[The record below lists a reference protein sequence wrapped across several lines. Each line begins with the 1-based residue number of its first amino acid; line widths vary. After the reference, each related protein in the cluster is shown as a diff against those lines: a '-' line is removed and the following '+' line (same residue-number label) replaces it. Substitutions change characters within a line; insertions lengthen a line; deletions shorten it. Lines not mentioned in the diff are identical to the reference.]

1 MKELEPIARWW
12 NGDQDIYQVNG
23 RCYVVD
29 GWNGEQWISCWEVA
43 PDDLHDIISRD
54 IVIRPVYRFEAE
66 GIDLDKVEEN
76 SDAWDHA
83 VELVDLDIR

>member
-29 GWNGEQWISCWEVA
+29 GWNGEQWNACWEVA
-43 PDDLHDIISRD
+43 PDDLHDIISQD

-66 GIDLDKVEEN
+66 DIDLGKVEEN